1 MAALQAPV
9 ATVIENIYTDC
20 EGPSN
25 WGIGGVK
32 SNPLQPKDF
41 VDISPGQKMSQVTRR
56 NFPLGS
62 IELYFAVHLIFTA
75 KNPAYG

>member
-1 MAALQAPV
+1 MAVLQARV

-32 SNPLQPKDF
+32 SNPLQPTGF
-41 VDISPGQKMSQVTRR
+41 VDISPGQKVSQVTRG
-56 NFPLGS
+56 NFSLS
-62 IELYFAVHLIFTA
+62 FIDL
-75 KNPAYG
+75 